1 MGHGVVADEVAGCG
15 DGSGKV
21 GTLAD
26 EATDEEEG
34 GVDLVAGEDFEE
46 AFGGGGVGTVVV
58 GEGDLVGIGARSEDF
73 AEDLGVRPEGG
84 VGGCSGEKSGCCE
97 DGGGFGDGLGCGHG
111 LIEGSNARSLR
122 GYPPPGTLGLSYL
135 FTAIYAVLLR
145 QSRASKRVT
154 AKVVFRKELGSKLRR
169 EFLSISSRFL
179 SCFYCSYLEE
189 TNPPTFGRK
198 RSLCKVLCL

>member
-1 MGHGVVADEVAGCG
+1 MWGTEVADGCTQGVFEGCVAAGEFFADAGGGLPGQPGVGHGVVADEVAGCG

-34 GVDLVAGEDFEE
+34 GADLVAGEDFEE

-122 GYPPPGTLGLSYL
+122 GYPP
-135 FTAIYAVLLR
+135 
-145 QSRASKRVT
+145 RVPW
-154 AKVVFRKELGSKLRR
+154 G
-169 EFLSISSRFL
+169 
-179 SCFYCSYLEE
+179 
-189 TNPPTFGRK
+189 
-198 RSLCKVLCL
+198 